1 MSQELGT
8 YEDSNEIAS
17 KIQVMKAGDGL
28 STPLAAEPR
37 GWHRGERL
45 PILLW
50 TTVDKIRYDPAT
62 EGTGVVRVHIV
73 NTEEAAVLDHIA
85 PEALDAMLATQRE
98 KVADYEREQARLK
111 LEAKGIT
118 ELPLDDVDGSEAD
131 PEGAGDVPD
140 LPRGDWQADAAVTPP
155 TPIGRRRKAA
165 AD

>member
-1 MSQELGT
+1 MSDLG
-8 YEDSNEIAS
+8 EFEGRPVVAS
-17 KIQVMKAGDGL
+17 KVIVKKAGDRL

-37 GWHRGERL
+37 KWKSGERL
-45 PILLW
+45 PMLLW
-50 TTVDKIRYDPAT
+50 GTIGAIDHDPT
-62 EGTGVVRVHIV
+62 KEGFGYIRVHDF
-73 NTEEAAVLDHIA
+73 NTEEAAILDHVDA
-85 PEALDAMLATQRE
+85 ATLDALMATQRE

-131 PEGAGDVPD
+131 PEGVGDMPD

-155 TPIGRRRKAA
+155 TPIGRRRRAA